1 MSHEFISLLLVDT
14 ISVFYFQLDGWIARR
29 FPSQKSAIG
38 SFLDPLSDKILM
50 TTMFLSLT
58 YVHVIPAALTALVV
72 SRDILL
78 IYAGLY
84 VRYMSVVPP
93 VSIYD

>member
-1 MSHEFISLLLVDT
+1 MV
-14 ISVFYFQLDGWIARR
+14 GIARN
-29 FPSQKSAIG
+29 FKGQQSSLG

-50 TTMFLSLT
+50 TTMYLTLT
-58 YVHVIPAALTALVV
+58 YVQIIPAALTALVV

-84 VRYMSVVPP
+84 VRYMSVIPP
-93 VSIYD
+93 VS